1 MEVATLA
8 TTTTAVVVVAGVTTV
23 VVAIVAAAA
32 VVTIVVR
39 VVVVGVVELVD
50 WMKAEQVSSPVSL
63 GPCHYPSPASGGID
77 PSPSLVPLLQR
88 NKKQR
93 K

>member
-1 MEVATLA
+1 MEAATLA
-8 TTTTAVVVVAGVTTV
+8 TTTATVVVAGVTTV
-23 VVAIVAAAA
+23 FVAIIAAAT

-39 VVVVGVVELVD
+39 VVVVGIVELVD
-50 WMKAEQVSSPVSL
+50 WTKAEQVASPASL